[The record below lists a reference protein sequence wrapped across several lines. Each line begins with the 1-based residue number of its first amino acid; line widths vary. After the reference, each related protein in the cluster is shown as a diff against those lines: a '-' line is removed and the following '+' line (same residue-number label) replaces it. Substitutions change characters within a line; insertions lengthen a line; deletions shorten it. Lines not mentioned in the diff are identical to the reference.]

1 MNPLRVVK
9 MVLRSL
15 CALLDII
22 CMDALHSATPIGV
35 WEVRILGFDHTP
47 RYHLYE
53 EVLVV
58 CHRGAMG
65 RNVMEFL
72 PIRFLLMNW
81 NNLHFTSLQDQDSGF
96 NHFH

>member
-1 MNPLRVVK
+1 

-47 RYHLYE
+47 RYHLCE
-53 EVLVV
+53 EFLVV
-58 CHRGAMG
+58 RHRGAELSDG
-65 RNVMEFL
+65 KKRDGVSSYPF
-72 PIRFLLMNW
+72 PIGELEESS
-81 NNLHFTSLQDQDSGF
+81 LHLTSGS
-96 NHFH
+96 